1 MAKPGQSSFR
11 RIVLSRILLLSL
23 PVLLVGEFVAF
34 RKARYSLLENS
45 RQHVNIS
52 AVRKSDRLQEEIS
65 TLQTKMLVA
74 SQTIALKSGSPLL
87 AQKFLDR
94 LMLQLTDN
102 IYCAQL
108 IDLRTNKAIA
118 STCGNSYLSP
128 AIDTTMWSQQENS
141 LLDPQ
146 TIRIQSAI
154 AQNSFSGDGAPAQKQ
169 LQLLLSA
176 PVYNAAGQL
185 SYVLRMQSALRPE
198 EGNDHHIASIAASTV
213 IIAENGTILAHPDK
227 KRIGSNIS
235 QEANAEVY
243 RKIISNAIAGR
254 QEAVDLSL
262 AKNGVRFLAG
272 YAAIPSP
279 VNDEIGQRWII
290 LAVTRL
296 DSALF
301 GLQEIQLILV
311 ILTIGLLGASLLST
325 LHLARDLTAPVKQ
338 LRDYALKLQNYHEVE
353 RMPHDFQI
361 REFNQLAEALDLM
374 VERLKSSAAE
384 VEIAWEEAKAANES
398 KSNFLATTS
407 HELRNPLNAIIN
419 CVRLV
424 RDDCCD
430 DHEEEMEFLER
441 AEDAAI
447 HLLGIINDLLD
458 IAKIEAGKLSLVL
471 EVVDLRQV
479 IKEAIS
485 LQSVHAE
492 QKNLHL
498 VASEEP
504 EPILVR
510 ADRAKLKQV
519 LINIIGNAVKFT
531 ELGSITIKTRLEEAN
546 YVDGDGNLRV
556 IVTVQDTGVGID
568 PAHQHK
574 LFRPFVMVDGTTT
587 RKFGGTGLGLAIS
600 KNLIELMGGS
610 IMLCSAGINR
620 GTTVAIALSVVNA
633 VELKMLNFNADF
645 SNGSGQERT
654 ATNSTADTI
663 IPPVLDRAG

>member
-1 MAKPGQSSFR
+1 MAKPGPSSFR
-11 RIVLSRILLLSL
+11 RILLSRILLLSL
-23 PVLLVGEFVAF
+23 PVLLIGEAVAF
-34 RKARYSLLENS
+34 RKARYSLLANS

-52 AVRKSDRLQEEIS
+52 AVRKSDRLQEEVAS
-65 TLQTKMLVA
+65 LQTKMLIS
-74 SQTIALKSGSPLL
+74 SQTMALKSGSPLQ

-94 LMLQLTDN
+94 LMRQLPNN
-102 IYCAQL
+102 IYCIQL
-108 IDLRTNKAIA
+108 IALSTNKAIA
-118 STCGNSYLSP
+118 STCGNYQLTP
-128 AIDTTMWSQQENS
+128 AIDPKMRSQQAES
-141 LLDPQ
+141 VLDPR
-146 TIRIQSAI
+146 TVRIQEASV
-154 AQNSFSGDGAPAQKQ
+154 QNSAQASPKQ
-169 LQLLLSA
+169 MQLLLSA
-176 PVYNAAGQL
+176 PVYNPAGRL
-185 SYVLRMQSALRPE
+185 SHVLRMQSALRLE
-198 EGNDHHIASIAASTV
+198 EVKEQHLGTIADSTV
-213 IIAENGTILAHPDK
+213 IIAENGTILAHPVSK
-227 KRIGSNIS
+227 HIGKNIS
-235 QEANAEVY
+235 QEPNAEVY
-243 RKIISNAIAGR
+243 KQIISNAIAGK

-262 AKNGVRFLAG
+262 AKNGARYLAG
-272 YAAIPSP
+272 YTAIPSP
-279 VNDEIGQRWII
+279 ISTESGQRWIV
-290 LAVTRL
+290 LAITRL

-301 GLQEIQLILV
+301 GLQEIQLVLV
-311 ILTIGLLGASLLST
+311 VLTIGLLGASLLTT
-325 LHLARDLTAPVKQ
+325 LHLARDLTAPLKQ

-384 VEIAWEEAKAANES
+384 LEIAWEEAKAANVS

-430 DHEEEMEFLER
+430 DRQEEMEFLER

-458 IAKIEAGKLSLVL
+458 IAKIEAGKLSLAL

-479 IKEAIS
+479 LKEAID

-492 QKNLHL
+492 QKNLYL

-504 EPILVR
+504 DPILVK

-531 ELGSITIKTRLEEAN
+531 EQGSISIKTRLEADAK
-546 YVDGDGNLRV
+546 YIDGNSLRA
-556 IVTVQDTGVGID
+556 IVAVQDTGVGID

-600 KNLIELMGGS
+600 KNLIELMGGN
-610 IMLCSAGINR
+610 IMLCSAGVNC
-620 GTTVAIALSVVNA
+620 GTTVAIALPVVSA
-633 VELKMLNFNADF
+633 LELPMTNFNADV
-645 SNGSGQERT
+645 SNSSEQVPTTER
-654 ATNSTADTI
+654 SADIVT
-663 IPPVLDRAG
+663 PPILDRAG